1 MTFSRYR
8 WLLILAGVATA
19 MAIAIVVMSAL
30 NERTQRDLQVRQAA
44 LSSGVLGPQGQ
55 QIGNAILQEMAAA
68 ATTNR
73 PMREVL
79 KKYGYTIQPAAGDRG
94 QETGDRGQET
104 GVRGQETGGR
114 GQETGDRGQ
123 ETEQ

>member
-1 MTFSRYR
+1 MTFSRYL

-30 NERTQRDLQVRQAA
+30 NERTQRDLQARQAA

-55 QIGNAILQEMAAA
+55 QIGNAILQDMAAA

-73 PMREVL
+73 PMRELL
-79 KKYGYTIQPAAGDRG
+79 KTYGYTIQPAAGDRG
-94 QETGDRGQET
+94 QETGDRRQGA
-104 GVRGQETGGR
+104 
-114 GQETGDRGQ
+114 
-123 ETEQ
+123 EQ

>member
-1 MTFSRYR
+1 MTFSQYR

-30 NERTQRDLQVRQAA
+30 NERTQRNLQARQAA

-94 QETGDRGQET
+94 QGAGVRGQET

-114 GQETGDRGQ
+114 GQETGGRGQ